1 MTHRG
6 GREPVPL
13 DGNAA
18 AGVLAD
24 LFGRDVTEVALTCGG
39 CRGVAPVGA
48 LVVYAHGM
56 GTVVRC
62 RACGRALLCVARVR
76 GGYRFDAGGCASPP
90 ALASTPSGG

>member
-1 MTHRG
+1 MPDTT
-6 GREPVPL
+6 REPVPL

-24 LFGRDVTEVALTCGG
+24 LFGREMTVVTVTCGG
-39 CRGVAPVGA
+39 CRDSRPVGA

-62 RACGRALLCVARVR
+62 RGCGRALLRVGRVR
-76 GGYRFDAGGCASPP
+76 DGYRLDASGCAEPP
-90 ALASTPSGG
+90 APA